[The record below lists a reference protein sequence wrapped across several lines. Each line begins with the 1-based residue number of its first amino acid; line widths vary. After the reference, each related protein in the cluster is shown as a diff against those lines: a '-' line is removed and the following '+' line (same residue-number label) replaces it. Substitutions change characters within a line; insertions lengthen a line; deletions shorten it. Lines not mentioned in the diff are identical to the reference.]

1 MANENIQNT
10 QITEEQAEQIATE
23 IDKSVEGTALEELG
37 DLPSNNGKIERTP
50 EEIAAG
56 EKGTVARV
64 LVGRDPNTGEHRV
77 EGPVTSEAQEE
88 TFEEMAER
96 ISNSEI
102 KLDETPITKEEIQDY
117 IKTSGTDETGLLAE
131 VADGANLSDAAI
143 IELLE
148 IVNRKMKKEEFNV
161 YKAYPQEIRDMIDKY
176 MVQGQIPLHS
186 ADGKRFRNMIA
197 ESMIDEFITNISLS
211 RIQHDFSKEMEE
223 LFNKGTKEIA
233 ETVVG
238 YTQERN
244 QMYRDY
250 AEKIEDPEKKEKMY
264 AILGKIDEAYALTD
278 LKEFSKNCKIKPI
291 EIEKPEQRVFND
303 FLRKYE
309 DSAFNIYDI
318 KVALPVLV
326 RNLAEYFPE
335 KKYEPLDSIMFFI
348 CFCKFCRNMK
358 PDVTTD
364 HAFMYYV
371 LYNVVLVDMNKG
383 ESAQVSIDFLKNVAE
398 VIDNLR
404 ARNKK

>member
-1 MANENIQNT
+1 ML
-10 QITEEQAEQIATE
+10 AEQI
-23 IDKSVEGTALEELG
+23 
-37 DLPSNNGKIERTP
+37 
-50 EEIAAG
+50 
-56 EKGTVARV
+56 
-64 LVGRDPNTGEHRV
+64 
-77 EGPVTSEAQEE
+77 
-88 TFEEMAER
+88 
-96 ISNSEI
+96 
-102 KLDETPITKEEIQDY
+102 IQ
-117 IKTSGTDETGLLAE
+117 
-131 VADGANLSDAAI
+131 
-143 IELLE
+143 
-148 IVNRKMKKEEFNV
+148 
-161 YKAYPQEIRDMIDKY
+161 
-176 MVQGQIPLHS
+176 
-186 ADGKRFRNMIA
+186 
-197 ESMIDEFITNISLS
+197 EFITNISMDRLK
-211 RIQHDFSKEMEE
+211 HDFNKELENI
-223 LFNKGTKEIA
+223 FVQGGSEIA
-233 ETVVG
+233 DTAIG

-278 LKEFSKNCKIKPI
+278 LKEFSKNCKIKRI

-404 ARNKK
+404 VRNKK

>member
-10 QITEEQAEQIATE
+10 QITEEQVEQIATD

-176 MVQGQIPLHS
+176 MVRV
-186 ADGKRFRNMIA
+186 RFLYILLMVRD
-197 ESMIDEFITNISLS
+197 S
-211 RIQHDFSKEMEE
+211 
-223 LFNKGTKEIA
+223 EI
-233 ETVVG
+233 
-238 YTQERN
+238 
-244 QMYRDY
+244 
-250 AEKIEDPEKKEKMY
+250 
-264 AILGKIDEAYALTD
+264 
-278 LKEFSKNCKIKPI
+278 
-291 EIEKPEQRVFND
+291 
-303 FLRKYE
+303 
-309 DSAFNIYDI
+309 
-318 KVALPVLV
+318 
-326 RNLAEYFPE
+326 
-335 KKYEPLDSIMFFI
+335 
-348 CFCKFCRNMK
+348 
-358 PDVTTD
+358 
-364 HAFMYYV
+364 
-371 LYNVVLVDMNKG
+371 
-383 ESAQVSIDFLKNVAE
+383 
-398 VIDNLR
+398 
-404 ARNKK
+404 